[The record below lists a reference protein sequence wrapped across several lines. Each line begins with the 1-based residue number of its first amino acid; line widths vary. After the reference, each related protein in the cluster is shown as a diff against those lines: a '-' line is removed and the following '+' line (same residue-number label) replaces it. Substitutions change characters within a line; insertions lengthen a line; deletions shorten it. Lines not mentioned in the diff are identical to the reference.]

1 MQQYFIDENDLLPG
15 QTVSLKDEDYHHL
28 VKVMRAQ
35 VGDQVV
41 VVGSDQMAFLA
52 EVSQI
57 DRDQCLLLLIESLD
71 QGSIELPNPV
81 ILACGLSKNDK
92 LDWIVQ
98 KGTEAGMAR
107 FVPLALHRDVVK
119 WQEPKADK
127 KINRLAK
134 IAKEAAQQ
142 SHRLRIPE
150 VTELYSLSEFIEGL
164 PDQAIKLVAYEETA
178 KQGDHH
184 SLSQAMSQA
193 KETGWPIYL
202 VFGSEGGLE
211 AEEVDR
217 LLSAGFKTCSL
228 GPRILRAETA
238 PIYALAAI
246 SYALELQAGEK
257 ANEEHN

>member
-1 MQQYFIDENDLLPG
+1 MQQYFLEAMDLYPG
-15 QTVSLKDEDYHHL
+15 QTVSIQEEEYHHL

-41 VVGSDQMAFLA
+41 VVGSDQEAFLA

-57 DRDQCLLLLIESLD
+57 DRDQCLLLLKESLD

-81 ILACGLSKNDK
+81 VLACGLSKNDK

-98 KGTEAGMAR
+98 KGTEAGMTR

-119 WQEPKADK
+119 WQGPKADK
-127 KINRLAK
+127 KIGRLAK
-134 IAKEAAQQ
+134 ISKEAAQQ

-150 VTELYSLSEFIEGL
+150 VTNLKSLNDFISDV

-178 KQGDHH
+178 KRGDHQ
-184 SLSQAMSQA
+184 SLSRAMSQA
-193 KETGWPIYL
+193 RETGWPIYL

-211 AEEVDR
+211 DEEVDR
-217 LLSAGFKTCSL
+217 LLAAGFKTCSL

-246 SYALELQAGEK
+246 SYALELQAEVK